1 MSINLVVIAV
11 FLAILAPLIVIMTYV
26 FRSRDRLRPRL
37 DRIREGRE
45 GAPARKSDGQRDTVS
60 VAGDQ
65 LFALDPDSFGSLRA
79 RLYHAGYHG
88 RHAIGRFHTIRI
100 VLAAGAGL
108 LSLQMCMALQLEG
121 ALIVLAVGGA
131 ALGGFMAPGFWVN
144 HRVGKRRQTI
154 RRAIPNVLD
163 LIIVCVEAGL
173 GLNAAIQRIAKEM
186 KTTYPELAGELGILN
201 QEIFVGISR
210 SEAFRNL
217 ARRTGVDELRS
228 LATVLMQADRMGTG
242 VAHLLRVQADTLRIR
257 RRQAAL
263 EAAHKMPVKL
273 VFPLVLFIFPEIL
286 VVLLGPGG
294 IQLFRTLSD
303 VAR

>member
-1 MSINLVVIAV
+1 MSINLVVISV
-11 FLAILAPLIVIMTYV
+11 FLAILALSIVLLAYV
-26 FRSRDRLRPRL
+26 FRSRDRLTPRL
-37 DRIREGRE
+37 GRIRDGRE
-45 GAPARKSDGQRDTVS
+45 GAPARQSDGRRDTVS
-60 VAGDQ
+60 VAGDR
-65 LFALDPDSFGSLRA
+65 LFAIDPDSFGSTRA
-79 RLYHAGYHG
+79 QLYHAGYHG
-88 RHAIGRFHTIRI
+88 QRVVEYFHAIRV
-100 VLAAGAGL
+100 VLAIGMGS
-108 LSLQMCMALQLEG
+108 LSLLMCMTLQLDG
-121 ALIVLAVGGA
+121 VLFVLGVGGA
-131 ALGGFMAPGFWVN
+131 ALGGFMVPGIWVN
-144 HRVGKRRQTI
+144 HRVNKRRQTI

-186 KTTYPELAGELGILN
+186 RTTYPELAGELGILN

-242 VAHLLRVQADTLRIR
+242 VAHLLRVQADSLRIR